1 MCFVSAS
8 RRYHGNAQFSC
19 AWKGGRC
26 VKCSVG
32 VCHSSELGRKG
43 ESCEGRRTEIRAH
56 SRAYFK
62 RPFSLWVGRAL
73 SNEVQSKER
82 DVLEK
87 AVACCLVMKLPTFP
101 EARQFIAVFTKSRH
115 LTLS

>member
-1 MCFVSAS
+1 M
-8 RRYHGNAQFSC
+8 
-19 AWKGGRC
+19 
-26 VKCSVG
+26 KCSVV

-56 SRAYFK
+56 SRPNFK
-62 RPFSLWVGRAL
+62 GPLSMWVVLTL
-73 SNEVQSKER
+73 SNEVQAMER
-82 DVLEK
+82 DVLEN
-87 AVACCLVMKLPTFP
+87 AMASCLVMKLPTFL